1 MKEIKK
7 IAPYQPISCDYYDHL
22 EIWAMRK
29 TPVTIIYKNE
39 GEEELTIESVI
50 KTLKTLNKEEFV
62 VLTSGQEI
70 RLDRLISINGQ
81 VVVLSCGI

>member
-1 MKEIKK
+1 
-7 IAPYQPISCDYYDHL
+7 
-22 EIWAMRK
+22 MRK